1 MTGMLMLL
9 QIIFLGIPLLFVMF
23 ILSSPDSLYDF
34 MRGAI
39 GDRERNG
46 VFQEL
51 AEQAEFERTGRV
63 AQAPLDPVQ
72 AEIERKVR
80 IAEEAQAARARGETY
95 VPPADYDR

>member
-1 MTGMLMLL
+1 ML

-23 ILSSPDSLYDF
+23 ILSEPDTFYDF
-34 MRGAI
+34 MRGVT
-39 GDRERNG
+39 GDRERKG
-46 VFQEL
+46 VFQDL

-63 AQAPLDPVQ
+63 AEPPHDPVQ

-80 IAEEAQAARARGETY
+80 IAEQAQAARARGETY